1 MAKKPAGISSNHFLS
16 RLKRKYNEKKAGF
29 SGTLDPFAS
38 GVLIVAFGG
47 YTRLFSYLK
56 KEPKIYKACIWLGAT
71 CDSLDN
77 ENITKVENIKP
88 FNDEILMYQINK
100 LQGEI
105 SYIPPKFSAKHINGQ
120 RAYELARKGVDFEL
134 QKAQMKVFSAK
145 LVHYSHPFL
154 VVELALSEG
163 AYARSWAA
171 LLARNLNINA
181 TLSALERL
189 SEGDFVYENERSLN
203 PLNFLKIP
211 QNHYLG
217 EERDFEIGI
226 KLKKENFKIKENGE
240 YFIKFK
246 EFFSIIELLDNE
258 VKYKLNGVKYANF
271 D

>member
-1 MAKKPAGISSNHFLS
+1 MANKPAGISSNHFLS

-56 KEPKIYKACIWLGAT
+56 KEPKLYRACIWLGAT
-71 CDSLDN
+71 CKSGDN
-77 ENITKVENIKP
+77 ENITKVENSKP
-88 FNDEILMYQINK
+88 FDDELLVCEINK

-105 SYIPPKFSAKHINGQ
+105 SYIPPKFSAKHINGV

-134 QKAQMKVFSAK
+134 KKAQMEVFSAK
-145 LVHYSHPFL
+145 IIHYTHPFL
-154 VVELALSEG
+154 VVDLALSEG
-163 AYARSWAA
+163 AYARSWAQI
-171 LLARNLNINA
+171 LAQNLNINA
-181 TLSALERL
+181 TLSALNRL
-189 SEGDFVYENERSLN
+189 SEGDFVFENEKALN
-203 PLNFLKIP
+203 PLNYLRIP

-217 EERDFEIGI
+217 DERDFEIGI

-258 VKYKLNGVKYANF
+258 IKYKLNGVKYANF